1 MKIIYS
7 IFTLFFFCSANANE
21 IKSIVQ
27 VGSYSITNIDLI
39 KEIRINEI
47 IKKRELNGSEKKK
60 LLQNL
65 IEEKI
70 KEIELKKN
78 NIRIDK
84 NVVNKRVNQIIDNYQ
99 LDINNQDKIKKYM
112 FNKVEINMGWNRL
125 ITILFSRKLEINMN
139 ELEENIKNKNIDIK
153 KKEEMIRAE
162 KTKKIN
168 IISNT
173 FYNEIKRKYLIKNI
187 Q

>member
-7 IFTLFFFCSANANE
+7 IFILFFFCSANANE

-47 IKKRELNGSEKKK
+47 IKKRELNGSEKKN

-112 FNKVEINMGWNRL
+112 FNKVKINMGWNRL

-173 FYNEIKRKYLIKNI
+173 FYNEIKGKYLIKNI

>member
-7 IFTLFFFCSANANE
+7 IFALFFFCSANANE

-47 IKKRELNGSEKKK
+47 IKKRKLSDPEKKN

-78 NIRIDK
+78 NITVDK
-84 NVVNKRVNQIIDNYQ
+84 TIVNKRVTQIINNYQ
-99 LDINNQDKIKKYM
+99 LDISNQNKIKKYM

-153 KKEEMIRAE
+153 KKEEMIRVE

-173 FYNEIKRKYLIKNI
+173 FYNEIKGKYLIKNI
-187 Q
+187 K

>member
-7 IFTLFFFCSANANE
+7 IFVIFFFCSTNANE

-47 IKKRELNGSEKKK
+47 IKKRELSDPEKKNI
-60 LLQNL
+60 LQNL

-78 NIRIDK
+78 NITVDK
-84 NVVNKRVNQIIDNYQ
+84 TIVNKRVTQIINNYQ
-99 LDINNQDKIKKYM
+99 LDISNQNKIKKYM
-112 FNKVEINMGWNRL
+112 FNKVEINMRWNRL

-139 ELEENIKNKNIDIK
+139 ELEENIKNKNIDIE
-153 KKEEMIRAE
+153 KKEEMIRIE

>member
-27 VGSYSITNIDLI
+27 VGSYSIKNIDLI

-70 KEIELKKN
+70 KEIE
-78 NIRIDK
+78 
-84 NVVNKRVNQIIDNYQ
+84 
-99 LDINNQDKIKKYM
+99 
-112 FNKVEINMGWNRL
+112 
-125 ITILFSRKLEINMN
+125 
-139 ELEENIKNKNIDIK
+139 
-153 KKEEMIRAE
+153 
-162 KTKKIN
+162 
-168 IISNT
+168 
-173 FYNEIKRKYLIKNI
+173 
-187 Q
+187 

>member
-7 IFTLFFFCSANANE
+7 IFILFFFCSANANE

-47 IKKRELNGSEKKK
+47 IQKRELNESEKKN
-60 LLQNL
+60 LLQSL

-78 NIRIDK
+78 NIKIDK
-84 NVVNKRVNQIIDNYQ
+84 NVVNKRVSQIIDNYQ
-99 LDINNQDKIKKYM
+99 LDIKNQDKIKKYM

-125 ITILFSRKLEINMN
+125 IAILFSRKLEINMN

-153 KKEEMIRAE
+153 KKEEMIRVE

>member
-1 MKIIYS
+1 MKIINLT
-7 IFTLFFFCSANANE
+7 FVLFFFCSANATD

-39 KEIRINEI
+39 KEIRINEN
-47 IKKRELNGSEKKK
+47 IKKRELNDSEKKN

-70 KEIELKKN
+70 KEIELKKK
-78 NIRIDK
+78 NIKIDK
-84 NVVNKRVNQIIDNYQ
+84 TIVNKRVTQIIKNYQ
-99 LDINNQDKIKKYM
+99 LDISSQDIIKKYM
-112 FNKVEINMGWNRL
+112 FNKIEINMGWNKL

-139 ELEENIKNKNIDIK
+139 ELEENIKNKNIDIN

>member
-1 MKIIYS
+1 M
-7 IFTLFFFCSANANE
+7 
-21 IKSIVQ
+21 
-27 VGSYSITNIDLI
+27 GSYSITNIDLI

-47 IKKRELNGSEKKK
+47 IKKRELNESEKKN

-78 NIRIDK
+78 NIRVDK
-84 NVVNKRVNQIIDNYQ
+84 TIVNKRVTQIINNYQ
-99 LDINNQDKIKKYM
+99 LNMSNQNKIKKYM

-139 ELEENIKNKNIDIK
+139 ELEENIKNKNIDK
-153 KKEEMIRAE
+153 EKKEEMIRIE
-162 KTKKIN
+162 KIKKIN

-187 Q
+187 R